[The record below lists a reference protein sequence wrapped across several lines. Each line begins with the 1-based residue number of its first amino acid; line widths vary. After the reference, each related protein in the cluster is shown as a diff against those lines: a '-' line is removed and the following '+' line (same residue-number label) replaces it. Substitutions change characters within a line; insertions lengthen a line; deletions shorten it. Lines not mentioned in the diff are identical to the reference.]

1 MINSGIEVSVFH
13 NISIIL
19 VLLLAH
25 NVYFRQQCLTRFET
39 EIGNSGKMHCS
50 CLEEKWF
57 EVSGGLSQERHPSV
71 GDSMSHSSQAGNISE
86 K

>member
-1 MINSGIEVSVFH
+1 MMNSGIEVSVFH

-25 NVYFRQQCLTRFET
+25 NVYFRQQCLIRFKT
-39 EIGNSGKMHCS
+39 EIGNSGKMYCS
-50 CLEEKWF
+50 CLKEKWS
-57 EVSGGLSQERHPSV
+57 EVSGGLSQEGHPSA
-71 GDSMSHSSQAGNISE
+71 GDSLSDSSQAGNISE

>member
-1 MINSGIEVSVFH
+1 MMNSGIKVSVFH

-25 NVYFRQQCLTRFET
+25 NVYFRQQCLTRFEAK
-39 EIGNSGKMHCS
+39 IGNSGEMHYS
-50 CLEEKWF
+50 CLEEKWS
-57 EVSGGLSQERHPSV
+57 EVSGGFSQERHPSA
-71 GDSMSHSSQAGNISE
+71 GDSLSHSSQAGNISE